1 MTIEKIVKA
10 LQDRNLKEVSRQT
23 GISVVTL
30 SKIKNGHSANPRY
43 ETFSKLSEYLKSTV
57 E

>member
-1 MTIEKIVKA
+1 MKIESIIKA

-30 SKIKNGHSANPRY
+30 SKIKNGHSTNPRY
-43 ETFSKLSEYLKSTV
+43 ETFNKLAEYLKSTV